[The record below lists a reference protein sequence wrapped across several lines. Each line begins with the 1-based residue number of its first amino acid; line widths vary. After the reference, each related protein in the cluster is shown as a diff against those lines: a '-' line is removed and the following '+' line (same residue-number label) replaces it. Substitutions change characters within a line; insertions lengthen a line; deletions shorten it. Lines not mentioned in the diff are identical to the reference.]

1 MADASYAISSS
12 SPPGGKFKDADDDS
26 QFQETELFNDTLV
39 LNSPFT
45 EPQVENLNL
54 NTELVEDSDPAENE
68 ESGPTCENGGHEVVL
83 DSEDDE
89 MENGSAATVVRG
101 LSDDGTTPT
110 ARIPSM
116 RFQKRPVKPPFEQ
129 ADSNGTSF
137 SKAAIGKKGVSV
149 DTKRFNDDNH
159 LCLPARLNTVHSPEL
174 GDSTQAALG
183 FVDQYLSSN
192 DLDLLQGIYH
202 RKPSREKSLHVL
214 SARGSL
220 SLARKIKTQT
230 QNREKE
236 PFRWDVSDQDDK
248 GAGILCR
255 KVNTSSNTG
264 NLYHKEGGHLQSQ
277 GICCA
282 GDRCDDENMVQRQG
296 TETKDASNSFKELDV
311 QSSLTREND
320 TPYSSVIHT
329 EDMSGIGLDTQIA
342 AEAMEALAFMPT
354 TGCHFNDVHQPENA
368 PDGSL
373 SDLIE
378 NEGQLKKSS
387 HKQNSGLHSIT
398 MKSKKRNVS
407 SCSLSKV
414 TATSSSKHTENLE
427 PNTVLVETRKMMKS
441 KSTIKGQ
448 SENKT
453 TSPLYSELV
462 SLEEVCSTEQYTSI
476 QPATKESKNRN
487 KSRRTRKKNQPIP
500 HTERN
505 NNAKKEDDTIRHKR
519 KGADIEA
526 DPLKLGIRTKRLH
539 LPANF
544 SGKIGKNSLNDQ
556 VEVSPQLSGSSC
568 FLINDTCSW
577 VYPKRAR
584 GKRKK
589 AHVQN
594 NLDAPTVLCID
605 GNKSNVWSTKN
616 IECQNDEDK
625 SCIDNSRCLSQGN
638 SVQPGSADDTMKFES
653 SIEKQPSLL
662 AHVEISAN
670 KSSAQSSP
678 EIPTTISSSNDL
690 KMSNNKH
697 TCNEK
702 HNKPC
707 NKRLSK
713 SPLLK
718 ELIRLGVS
726 EPTSALVFEDP
737 RQRRDMAFVRVLFS
751 QHLDDSVV
759 KRQKKILAR
768 LNISTASSS
777 MDATHFIADKFTR
790 TRNMLE
796 IMALGKLV
804 VTHLWLESCGQ
815 ANCFIDEKNY
825 ILRDVKKEKEIGFR
839 MPVSLA
845 QARQTPLLKGKR
857 VYITPH
863 VKPDKK
869 VVATLVTAVQ
879 GQVVD
884 ESQVCADKD
893 DKFLDDLLIL
903 SCEEDYAICHHFLN
917 RGTAVYS
924 SELLLNGIIIQ
935 KLEPERH
942 QLFVDETTGKRPGES
957 NRFGKVYYRRHWRTV
972 TAS

>member
-1 MADASYAISSS
+1 MADASYVICSS
-12 SPPGGKFKDADDDS
+12 SPPGGKFKDADEDA
-26 QFQETELFNDTLV
+26 QFQETELVNDTLV

-45 EPQVENLNL
+45 EPQLENLNL
-54 NTELVEDSDPAENE
+54 NTELVEDSDPSENV
-68 ESGPTCENGGHEVVL
+68 ESGPTCENGQEVVL

-89 MENGSAATVVRG
+89 RDNGRAASAVRG
-101 LSDDGTTPT
+101 LADDGTSPA

-116 RFQKRPVKPPFEQ
+116 HFQKGPVKPPFKQ
-129 ADSNGTSF
+129 ADSNGTAF
-137 SKAAIGKKGVSV
+137 SKAAIGEKGISV
-149 DTKRFNDDNH
+149 DTKM
-159 LCLPARLNTVHSPEL
+159 LNNIHSPEP

-183 FVDQYLSSN
+183 FVDEYLSSS
-192 DLDLLQGIYH
+192 DMDLLQGIYH
-202 RKPSREKSLHVL
+202 IKPTREKSLHVL

-236 PFRWDVSDQDDK
+236 PFRWDGDDQDDK

-255 KVNTSSNTG
+255 KVNTASNIG
-264 NLYHKEGGHLQSQ
+264 SENQKEGGHLQSQ
-277 GICCA
+277 GIRCA
-282 GDRCDDENMVQRQG
+282 GVRCDDEIENMVQRHG
-296 TETKDASNSFKELDV
+296 IETKNESNSLKELDV
-311 QSSLTREND
+311 QSSLMRENE

-329 EDMSGIGLDTQIA
+329 EDMFGIGLDTQIA

-354 TGCHFNDVHQPENA
+354 TGCHFHDAHQPEKA

-378 NEGQLKKSS
+378 NKGHLKNLL
-387 HKQNSGLHSIT
+387 HKQNSGLQSIT
-398 MKSKKRNVS
+398 KKSKKR
-407 SCSLSKV
+407 
-414 TATSSSKHTENLE
+414 KHTENQE
-427 PNTVLVETRKMMKS
+427 PNTVLVETQKMMKS
-441 KSTIKGQ
+441 KSTIMGQ
-448 SENKT
+448 SENNT
-453 TSPLYSELV
+453 TSPIHSELV
-462 SLEEVCSTEQYTSI
+462 SIEEVCSTGEYTSF
-476 QPATKESKNRN
+476 QPATTESKNKN
-487 KSRRTRKKNQPIP
+487 KSRRPRKKNQSIH

-505 NNAKKEDDTIRHKR
+505 NNVKADDTIRCKR

-526 DPLKLGIRTKRLH
+526 DPLKLGIRTKRLN
-539 LPANF
+539 LPTNL
-544 SGKIGKNSLNDQ
+544 SGKTGKNSLNHQ
-556 VEVSPQLSGSSC
+556 VEVSPQLSGSSS
-568 FLINDTCSW
+568 FLINDSPSW
-577 VYPKRAR
+577 LYPKRAR

-589 AHVQN
+589 ANVQD
-594 NLDAPTVLCID
+594 NLDAPTILCID
-605 GNKSNVWSTKN
+605 GNESNVWSTN
-616 IECQNDEDK
+616 SIERQNDEDK
-625 SCIDNSRCLSQGN
+625 SCVDNSRCLSQGN

-653 SIEKQPSLL
+653 SLDKRSSL
-662 AHVEISAN
+662 ARVEISAN

-678 EIPTTISSSNDL
+678 EIPTTISSSKDL
-690 KMSNNKH
+690 IMSNNK
-697 TCNEK
+697 
-702 HNKPC
+702 
-707 NKRLSK
+707 RLRK

-726 EPTSALVFEDP
+726 EPTSASIGKDP
-737 RQRRDMAFVRVLFS
+737 RQRRDMTFVRVLFS
-751 QHLDDSVV
+751 QHLDNNVV
-759 KRQKKILAR
+759 KRQQKVVAR

-777 MDATHFIADKFTR
+777 MDATHFIADKFIR
-790 TRNMLE
+790 TKNMLE

-825 ILRDVKKEKEIGFR
+825 ILRDVKKEKEIGFS

-857 VYITPH
+857 VYITPQ

-884 ESQVCADKD
+884 ESQVCAEKD

-903 SCEEDYAICHHFLN
+903 SCEEDYAICHHFLS

-942 QLFVDETTGKRPGES
+942 QLFVNQATGKRPGMS
-957 NRFGKVYYRRHWRTV
+957 NRFGKVYYRRHSRPIS
-972 TAS
+972 AS